1 MEQARQRRIRG
12 CRRRSDSM
20 NELKRLMDELIHE
33 LYKMDIEE
41 LYELKKVWAME
52 LKESRLDERLQDF
65 CIKAVDLVIEKK
77 ESNCKSME

>member
-52 LKESRLDERLQDF
+52 MKELGLDERLQAF
-65 CIKAVDLVIEKK
+65 ALRRWI
-77 ESNCKSME
+77 

>member
-1 MEQARQRRIRG
+1 
-12 CRRRSDSM
+12 M

-41 LYELKKVWAME
+41 LYELKKLWAME
-52 LKESRLDERLQDF
+52 LKESRLDERLQDL

-77 ESNCKSME
+77 ESNCKRRE

>member
-52 LKESRLDERLQDF
+52 LKESRLDERLQDL

-77 ESNCKSME
+77 ESNCKRRE

>member
-1 MEQARQRRIRG
+1 
-12 CRRRSDSM
+12 M

-65 CIKAVDLVIEKK
+65 YIKAVDLVIEKK
-77 ESNCKSME
+77 ESNCKRRE

>member
-1 MEQARQRRIRG
+1 
-12 CRRRSDSM
+12 M

-52 LKESRLDERLQDF
+52 MKELGLDERLQAF

-77 ESNCKSME
+77 VAKS

>member
-52 LKESRLDERLQDF
+52 LKESRLDERLQDL
-65 CIKAVDLVIEKK
+65 CNKAVDLVIEKK
-77 ESNCKSME
+77 ESNCKRRE